1 MEDAIYDRDYNKGDN
16 KIRNER
22 KDKLYEFAKNNN
34 IDIKRE
40 YLDYNQY
47 KRGNMMNKLLQDIED
62 GKVGTVIFSSLD
74 RVSRNSME
82 CLNILKRI
90 ENAGGTYLFADSR
103 DKKVDKLMI
112 QLQVFIQEH
121 YKKLAEERLSKY
133 KTEKEIPMGNEE
145 NFNLIKDK
153 KIPLGRLMLYA
164 YNGCIMNNSNEILGQ
179 DFDDFYEEQLDV
191 NVIPRRIEKNEN
203 NKLNVI
209 IDFADEKDKN
219 LFEEYVY
226 YEDEDEDLVL

>member
-1 MEDAIYDRDYNKGDN
+1 MEDAIYDRDYNKGEN

-103 DKKVDKLMI
+103 DKKVDKLMKVCDE
-112 QLQVFIQEH
+112 LEL
-121 YKKLAEERLSKY
+121 K
-133 KTEKEIPMGNEE
+133 
-145 NFNLIKDK
+145 
-153 KIPLGRLMLYA
+153 
-164 YNGCIMNNSNEILGQ
+164 
-179 DFDDFYEEQLDV
+179 
-191 NVIPRRIEKNEN
+191 IEKSKRYSE
-203 NKLNVI
+203 KLMESI
-209 IDFADEKDKN
+209 LKDSFKA
-219 LFEEYVY
+219 
-226 YEDEDEDLVL
+226 

>member
-1 MEDAIYDRDYNKGDN
+1 MEDAIYDRDYNKGEN

-40 YLDYNQY
+40 YLDYNRY

-90 ENAGGTYLFADSR
+90 ENAGGTYLFAD
-103 DKKVDKLMI
+103 
-112 QLQVFIQEH
+112 
-121 YKKLAEERLSKY
+121 
-133 KTEKEIPMGNEE
+133 
-145 NFNLIKDK
+145 
-153 KIPLGRLMLYA
+153 
-164 YNGCIMNNSNEILGQ
+164 
-179 DFDDFYEEQLDV
+179 
-191 NVIPRRIEKNEN
+191 
-203 NKLNVI
+203 
-209 IDFADEKDKN
+209 
-219 LFEEYVY
+219 
-226 YEDEDEDLVL
+226 